1 MAYLN
6 IEDYENSIAY
16 LDQFTSEDVLLGA
29 LSKGAIG
36 DAFAQLGQ
44 LEDAYDYYVEAS
56 KINNNMYSTPKY
68 LYKAAMIGSELGK
81 NSQALSFLKRIEKE
95 FSEAQ
100 EARLV
105 EVQIA
110 KIETLMQ

>member
-1 MAYLN
+1 MARGIFLTR
-6 IEDYENSIAY
+6 S
-16 LDQFTSEDVLLGA
+16 FTLIFSSRLIFSF
-29 LSKGAIG
+29 LSV
-36 DAFAQLGQ
+36 AFRKVRSSLT
-44 LEDAYDYYVEAS
+44 DT
-56 KINNNMYSTPKY
+56 STPKY

-95 FSEAQ
+95 FPEAQ
-100 EARLV
+100 EAKLV

>member
-1 MAYLN
+1 
-6 IEDYENSIAY
+6 
-16 LDQFTSEDVLLGA
+16 
-29 LSKGAIG
+29 
-36 DAFAQLGQ
+36 
-44 LEDAYDYYVEAS
+44 
-56 KINNNMYSTPKY
+56 MYSTPKY